1 MPTIVRAND
10 LALASKRGPVYGPID
25 LRLADGLTVLHGPSG
40 SGRTSLLLTLAGRM
54 KPSTGTLETLGDELP
69 RGARRVQRRTAIAGF
84 AGIDELEES
93 VTVGAAVRERA
104 AWISPW
110 WAVVRRPDEAALRGI
125 LGPIFGEAPL
135 PAPDTVI
142 WELDEAQTTLLRI
155 ALAMMSEP
163 RLLCFDG
170 LDELPSPAARDA
182 VWRSLDAIAR
192 SGTAVVVSASAPE
205 PGRWAELGIEP
216 AAHPI
221 LRRAADPAAAAS
233 NASIPPA
240 DADPADELDVFLEH
254 A

>member
-1 MPTIVRAND
+1 MPTIARANR
-10 LALASKRGPVYGPID
+10 LALESKRGPVYGPLD
-25 LRLADGLTVLHGPSG
+25 LSIQDGLTVLHAPSG

-54 KPSTGTLETLGDELP
+54 KPSAGTLETLGRELP
-69 RGARRVQRRTAIAGF
+69 RGARRVQRESGIAGF

-110 WAVVRRPDEAALRGI
+110 WAFVRRPDEAALRGI
-125 LGPIFGEAPL
+125 LGPVFGESPM

-142 WELDEAQTTLLRI
+142 WELDEAQTALLRI

-170 LDELPSPAARDA
+170 LDELASPAARLA
-182 VWRSLDAIAR
+182 EWRSLDAIAR
-192 SGTAVVVSASAPE
+192 SGTAVVVSAAAPD
-205 PGRWAELGIEP
+205 PRLWAELGIAP
-216 AAHPI
+216 AAHSI
-221 LRRAADPAAAAS
+221 LPTAERAASAP
-233 NASIPPA
+233 NGA
-240 DADPADELDVFLEH
+240 DDGAEGLDLLLEH

>member
-1 MPTIVRAND
+1 MPTIARAND
-10 LALASKRGPVYGPID
+10 LALESKRGPVYGPLD
-25 LRLADGLTVLHGPSG
+25 LRIQDGLTVLHAPSG

-54 KPSTGTLETLGDELP
+54 KPSAGTLETLGRELP
-69 RGARRVQRRTAIAGF
+69 RGARRVQRESGIAGF

-110 WAVVRRPDEAALRGI
+110 WAFVRRPDEAALRAV
-125 LGPIFGEAPL
+125 LGPVFGETPL

-142 WELDEAQTTLLRI
+142 WELDEAQTALLRI

-170 LDELPSPAARDA
+170 LDELASPAARAA

-192 SGTAVVVSASAPE
+192 AGTAVVVSAATADP
-205 PGRWAELGIEP
+205 RLWAGLGIEP
-216 AAHPI
+216 AAQSI
-221 LRRAADPAAAAS
+221 LPTAERADSTPSGADGAD
-233 NASIPPA
+233 
-240 DADPADELDVFLEH
+240 DADDLDLLLEH